1 VCVLT
6 IDPQNFGGILTVCLP
21 VLSAIYLYYMLSA
34 IFDAPITISFTSM
47 DSVSKLPSLS
57 GTFTCSV
64 AAGCRACTHPCTNGV
79 DIVDIAKGESATLEL
94 PFFVIQ
100 NAYFITDLGNYYLGF
115 KNASDKTAGPTLGS
129 VVSGGGGAVVPV
141 TVVGGAD
148 ALATDGTTVWSSSK
162 VILTQKE
169 KLSGD
174 QEGSFAPDDMDCNSE
189 VLATCTT
196 LMGDSSTLAE
206 QKLVASVE
214 PCAMPPCTVHV
225 SCTTVCS
232 ASFYIQTKEQ
242 KAELDIF
249 VIITLCFA
257 SFGLVKVILTR
268 IHMVFELGV
277 STLTKTQEILK
288 EMDTNEDGVVD
299 KGEFLASG
307 GTIEE
312 FNSLDRNGDGVL
324 DVKELKVHVDER
336 E

>member
-1 VCVLT
+1 
-6 IDPQNFGGILTVCLP
+6 
-21 VLSAIYLYYMLSA
+21 
-34 IFDAPITISFTSM
+34 
-47 DSVSKLPSLS
+47 
-57 GTFTCSV
+57 
-64 AAGCRACTHPCTNGV
+64 
-79 DIVDIAKGESATLEL
+79 
-94 PFFVIQ
+94 
-100 NAYFITDLGNYYLGF
+100 
-115 KNASDKTAGPTLGS
+115 
-129 VVSGGGGAVVPV
+129 
-141 TVVGGAD
+141 
-148 ALATDGTTVWSSSK
+148 
-162 VILTQKE
+162 
-169 KLSGD
+169 
-174 QEGSFAPDDMDCNSE
+174 MDCNSE

-214 PCAMPPCTVHV
+214 PCTVHV

-312 FNSLDRNGDGVL
+312 FNS
-324 DVKELKVHVDER
+324 
-336 E
+336 